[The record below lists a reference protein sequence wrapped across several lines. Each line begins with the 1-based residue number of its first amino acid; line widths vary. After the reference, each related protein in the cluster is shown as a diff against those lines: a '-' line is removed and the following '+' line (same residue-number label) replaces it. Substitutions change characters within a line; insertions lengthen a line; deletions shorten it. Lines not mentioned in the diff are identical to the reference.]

1 MSRMRRIVI
10 VSAVLVALTAAC
22 SSSGDGSDGQVAS
35 VDSEDPGPD
44 EGQAGSSDGA
54 TSDDEVTEQEMLDYT
69 ECLRDQG
76 LDVADPQVD
85 AEGNVAFGGLAGGQG
100 PQDMSQEDFAEFQE
114 QFQAAQEVCGP
125 PPGGGFAGTGGQDQS
140 ELEDQMLELANCLR
154 DQGIDVPDPD
164 FGNLEEGGTPG
175 QGGGPFG
182 DIDRSDPEFQAAF
195 EECQDV
201 FTGGPFGPGGPG
213 SGDQPEDGSEG
224 E

>member
-1 MSRMRRIVI
+1 MARMRRIMI
-10 VSAVLVALTAAC
+10 VSAVLLTLTAAC
-22 SSSGDGSDGQVAS
+22 SGGGDDSDGQVAS
-35 VDSEDPGPD
+35 ADSEDAGQD
-44 EGQAGSSDGA
+44 EGEAGSSDGT

-69 ECLRDQG
+69 ECLRGQG

-100 PQDMSQEDFAEFQE
+100 PQDMSQEELAEFQE
-114 QFQAAQEVCGP
+114 QFEAAQEVCGT
-125 PPGGGFAGTGGQDQS
+125 PPGGGFAGEQDLS
-140 ELEDQMLELANCLR
+140 ELEDQMLELAECLR

-164 FGNLEEGGTPG
+164 FGNLEEGATPG

-182 DIDRSDPEFQAAF
+182 DIDRTDPEFQAAF

-201 FTGGPFGPGGPG
+201 FSGGPFGPGGPG